1 MTRYATIL
9 RTALRRTALVLAV
22 LACGYALLGLAG
34 GAIPANRRWTPPSKG
49 IRIFVESNGIH
60 VGLVV
65 PKVAAGVDWRGWGPA
80 RDLADPRYAG
90 YDHLAIGWGE
100 QGFFLGTPRW
110 SDVRPGTIIAA
121 GLRHRNMLEVDQRPV
136 AAGRGGVR
144 AIIAAATGSD
154 RTLIHLEH
162 VPVSEAGGAV
172 RAIVLRPA
180 EYRRLAAYVQASFAP
195 GGARYRGYDM
205 NDAFYQARG
214 HYDALR
220 TCNAWTGDAL
230 RHAGVRVG
238 WWTPFPLGVMA
249 WF

>member
-9 RTALRRTALVLAV
+9 RAALRRTALALAV

-34 GAIPANRRWTPPSKG
+34 GAIPANRGWTPPSNG
-49 IRIFVESNGIH
+49 VRIFVESNGIH

-65 PKVAAGVDWRGWGPA
+65 PKVAAGVDWRGWAPA

-100 QGFFLGTPRW
+100 QDFFLGTPRW
-110 SDVRPGTIIAA
+110 SDVRPGT
-121 GLRHRNMLEVDQRPV
+121 
-136 AAGRGGVR
+136 
-144 AIIAAATGSD
+144 IIAAATGSD

-162 VPVSEAGGAV
+162 VPVPEAGGTV

>member
-1 MTRYATIL
+1 VTRYAPIL
-9 RTALRRTALVLAV
+9 LAALRRAAIALAALIG
-22 LACGYALLGLAG
+22 GYALLGLVG
-34 GAIPANRRWTPPSKG
+34 GAIPANRGWTPPPHG
-49 IRIFVESNGIH
+49 IRIFVETNGVH

-65 PKVAAGVDWRGWGPA
+65 PKVAAGVDWRGWAPA

-100 QGFFLGTPRW
+100 QGFFLGTPHW

-121 GLRHRNMLEVDQRPV
+121 
-136 AAGRGGVR
+136 
-144 AIIAAATGSD
+144 AIGSE

-162 VPVSEAGGAV
+162 VPVPQSGGAV
-172 RAIVLRPA
+172 RAIVLRPE

-195 GGARYRGYDM
+195 GGARYRGYDT

-214 HYDALR
+214 HYDAR
-220 TCNAWTGDAL
+220 RNCNAWTGSAL

-238 WWTPFPLGVMA
+238 WWTPFPLGIMA

>member
-9 RTALRRTALVLAV
+9 RAALRRTALALAV
-22 LACGYALLGLAG
+22 LLGGYALFGLAG
-34 GAIPANRRWTPPSKG
+34 GAMPANRRWTPPPKG

-65 PKVAAGVDWRGWGPA
+65 PKVAAGVDWRGWAPA

-110 SDVRPGTIIAA
+110 SDVRPGT
-121 GLRHRNMLEVDQRPV
+121 
-136 AAGRGGVR
+136 
-144 AIIAAATGSD
+144 IIAAATGSD